1 MIYTFLLQIRIN
13 HWLKNTL
20 VFLPAISSQ
29 KIFQLNI
36 LIESLLTFFAFS
48 FIASSIYLVNDLI
61 DVDKDKLHPYKKLRP
76 YAANLI
82 KKETIYLTILFFISI
97 GIILSLILSFNFFLI
112 LVLYV
117 ILNFLYFNFFKK
129 IIILDAFI
137 LMFFYLT
144 RVISGHIVNN
154 IEFSLWLLTF
164 VFFIFLSL
172 SFLKK
177 FTDIKITNADNRIL
191 EYRNNHLQILKIF
204 GLASSVIS
212 AFIIILY
219 STSNSIKL
227 LYSNEYMLLLVSPII
242 LFWSLNTWLMGIKGL
257 IKMDPVSFVV
267 RQKYTYICLV
277 LIISILFI
285 AK

>member
-1 MIYTFLLQIRIN
+1 
-13 HWLKNTL
+13 
-20 VFLPAISSQ
+20 
-29 KIFQLNI
+29 
-36 LIESLLTFFAFS
+36 
-48 FIASSIYLVNDLI
+48 
-61 DVDKDKLHPYKKLRP
+61 
-76 YAANLI
+76 
-82 KKETIYLTILFFISI
+82 
-97 GIILSLILSFNFFLI
+97 
-112 LVLYV
+112 
-117 ILNFLYFNFFKK
+117 
-129 IIILDAFI
+129 
-137 LMFFYLT
+137 MFFYLT
-144 RVISGHIVNN
+144 RVISGHIVNK

>member
-20 VFLPAISSQ
+20 VLLPAISSQ

>member
-13 HWLKNTL
+13 HWLKNSL

-29 KIFQLNI
+29 KIFQINI
-36 LIESLLTFFAFS
+36 FIDSLLTFFAFS

-61 DVDKDKLHPYKKLRP
+61 DVDKDKLHPYKKFRP
-76 YAANLI
+76 YAADLI
-82 KKETIYLTILFFISI
+82 KKETIYLTIIFFTSI

-112 LVLYV
+112 LILYA

-137 LMFFYLT
+137 LMFFYLI
-144 RVISGHIVNN
+144 RVISGHIVND
-154 IEFSLWLLTF
+154 IEFSIWLLSF

-191 EYRNNHLQILKIF
+191 EYKKKHLQILQIF
-204 GLASSVIS
+204 GIGSSVVS
-212 AFIIILY
+212 AAIIILY

-227 LYSNEYMLLLVSPII
+227 LYSNEYILLLVSPII

-257 IKMDPVSFVV
+257 IKMDPVSFVMK
-267 RQKYTYICLV
+267 QKYTYLCLI